1 MEGRNLV
8 VLPGVV
14 ALLEEGPAGGVQ
26 GADGLEG
33 VGRKINWCINNDS

>member
-26 GADGLEG
+26 GADRLEG
-33 VGRKINWCINNDS
+33 GGGGSKQLIGA